1 MIILNTQGIVLKAVR
16 YKENDVILTLFTRKL
31 GKVAA
36 LAKGAKRN
44 KSSLLSSSQLFS
56 YSNYT
61 LKKQGNMYT
70 VNQSETIK
78 SFYDLSY
85 DIEAFSYATY
95 VTKLVENTT
104 LENQT
109 NNRLFILL
117 AQTLYLYTQ
126 QNVDKKFITRAF
138 ELKFLDYIGFKPSV
152 NRCTSCNSKDLSN
165 LVFNVDEGGVLCNKC
180 SQNVD
185 GNLKVDV
192 TTIKLMEY
200 ILSNDILQCSKAKV
214 SKYITYELEK
224 ILKRY
229 LSVYIDNVNFKSLHL
244 LKDLENI
251 KGVDKDGQYG
261 ND

>member
-36 LAKGAKRN
+36 IAKGAKKN

-61 LKKQGNMYT
+61 LKRQGNMYR
-70 VNQSETIK
+70 VSQSDTIK
-78 SFYDLSY
+78 SFYDISY
-85 DIEAFSYATY
+85 DIETFSYATY

-109 NNRLFILL
+109 NNRLFVLL

-126 QNVDKKFITRAF
+126 KNIDKKFVTRAF
-138 ELKFLDYIGFKPSV
+138 ELKFLDYMGFRPAI
-152 NRCTSCNSKDLSN
+152 NRCSSCGSKEPNYSI
-165 LVFNVDEGGVLCNKC
+165 FNIYEGGVVCKNC
-180 SQNVD
+180 TQEIE
-185 GNLKVDV
+185 GNINVDV

-200 ILSNDILQCSKAKV
+200 ILSNDVLQCSKAKV
-214 SKYITYELEK
+214 SKYIVYELEK
-224 ILKRY
+224 VLRKY

-244 LKDLENI
+244 LQELENI
-251 KGVDKDGQYG
+251 KGVDKGE
-261 ND
+261 